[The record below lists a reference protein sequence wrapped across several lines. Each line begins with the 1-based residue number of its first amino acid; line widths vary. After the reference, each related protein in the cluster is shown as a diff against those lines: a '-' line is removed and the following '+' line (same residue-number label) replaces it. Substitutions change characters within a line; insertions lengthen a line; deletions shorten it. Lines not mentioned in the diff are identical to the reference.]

1 MSPFSL
7 IDRANLTSEWGN
19 RVTIGIMTKPLIM
32 IIDDEPDFIDVLKMT
47 LSDEY
52 SLKAFTNPLEALE
65 ESGNVQLKAVL
76 TDLTMPQLNGVA
88 VVKAIRQRNPRVP
101 IILVTGLARNDQEV
115 LNALLAGG
123 TDVLIKPIRNLNLIN
138 EVVGKLVKL

>member
-1 MSPFSL
+1 
-7 IDRANLTSEWGN
+7 
-19 RVTIGIMTKPLIM
+19 MTKPLIM